1 MFLSLG
7 LRGIIGKDRC
17 KESYADVSQSVYFG
31 AMDRTNAVCW
41 IL

>member
-17 KESYADVSQSVYFG
+17 KESYADVSQSIYFE
-31 AMDRTNAVCW
+31 AWDKTNVIC
-41 IL
+41 